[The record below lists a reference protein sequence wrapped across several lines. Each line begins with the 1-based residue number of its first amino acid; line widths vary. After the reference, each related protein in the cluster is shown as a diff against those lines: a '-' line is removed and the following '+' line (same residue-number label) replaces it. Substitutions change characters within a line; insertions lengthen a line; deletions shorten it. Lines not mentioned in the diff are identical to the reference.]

1 MFARLFG
8 RRRAPT
14 EARSLY
20 VRVVDQARSPSFYT
34 QCAVPDS
41 FDGRFEMVALHAFL
55 VLHRLKTAE
64 GEAAKALAQDLV
76 DVLFAD
82 MDRTFRELGAADI
95 GVGRRVQKVAEAVYG
110 RIAAYDHALAAPD
123 TVLAAAIER
132 NVYGT
137 VMAARRPSEA
147 AVAMLAAYVRRAVAA
162 LAAAPDSALVA
173 GEAPF
178 PPPPGIQD

>member
-8 RRRAPT
+8 RRAAPT
-14 EARSLY
+14 EAQTLY
-20 VRVVDQARSPSFYT
+20 ARIVDQARSPGFYT

-55 VLHRLKTAE
+55 MLHRLKSAE
-64 GEAAKALAQDLV
+64 GAAAKALAQDLV
-76 DVLFAD
+76 DVLFGD

-110 RIAAYDHALAAPD
+110 RFAAYDHALAAPD
-123 TVLAAAIER
+123 PALAEAIQR

-137 VMAARRPSEA
+137 VSTARSPGDE
-147 AVAMLAAYVRRAVAA
+147 AVATLADYVRRAVAA
-162 LAAAPDSALVA
+162 LAAAPDSALTG
-173 GEAPF
+173 GEAPL
-178 PPPPGIQD
+178 PPPPGMQH